1 MKLLKL
7 LFFQSWA
14 EADSTTIDETW
25 KSQKSFELTDQ
36 IFQPK
41 TGQILNGQSSVIW
54 SAWLQ
59 LKNNEIV
66 RTNVWSSLY
75 SSIESFKSYPTNC
88 VTSNAEFQTVC
99 FAWSGDVGS
108 FSKFKKIIW

>member
-1 MKLLKL
+1 MKLLNF

-14 EADSTTIDETW
+14 EEDSTPIDETW

-41 TGQILNGQSSVIW
+41 TGQILQGELFVGYHNGPP
-54 SAWLQ
+54 
-59 LKNNEIV
+59 K
-66 RTNVWSSLY
+66 LY
-75 SSIESFKSYPTNC
+75 LPSIKPLFIYLESFKSYPTNC

-108 FSKFKKIIW
+108 FSKLQKIIW